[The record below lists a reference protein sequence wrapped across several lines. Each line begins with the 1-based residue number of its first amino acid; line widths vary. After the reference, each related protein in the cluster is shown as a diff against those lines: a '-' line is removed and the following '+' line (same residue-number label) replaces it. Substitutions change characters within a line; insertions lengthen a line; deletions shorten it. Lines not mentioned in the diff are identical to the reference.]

1 MPTVGM
7 DAEAAF
13 ELAVDYLAAADETD
27 LRRQRWAAV
36 VAEVEY
42 WLGGEQYP
50 VEQSLGG
57 ISQQLRVDSGDIS
70 QRAQMILLGPEGLNL
85 ALWAIEILRDAPE
98 AWGGDH
104 IVSRGDLEGFVT
116 RTDDLG
122 EAARILLTNRSL
134 FTMVDTARNN
144 RDYLSDPTEGFSA
157 SGGDGRISLEDLD
170 AFEAKMS
177 AYTTLLPYL
186 AAIDTAA
193 QGDRTKADRFLSK
206 ADFEAIAAD
215 PSMPP
220 EVREAAAAVVAHGAY
235 HRKDGFGWDDVG
247 FWAMEAAGV
256 LPVVGEIVDTTRALY
271 ALSQGDWKSA
281 LMFAGRVA
289 MPLGTGKTLSAARAL
304 VEMGRRRAF
313 KEMQYYTLTQSAEKT
328 KKKVAKTVRKR
339 TTAKAKDTYQD
350 WRDDAPAG
358 FEYLPPPHRP

>member
-1 MPTVGM
+1 MPTVAM

-13 ELAVDYLAAADETD
+13 DLAVGYLAVADEID

-36 VAEVEY
+36 VDEVDY

-50 VEQSLGG
+50 VGQSLGG
-57 ISQQLRVDSGDIS
+57 ISQQLRIDSEDIS

-85 ALWAIEILRDAPE
+85 ALWAIEVLRDMPE
-98 AWGGDH
+98 AWGGDD
-104 IVSRGDLEGFVT
+104 IVSRRDLEGFVT
-116 RTDDLG
+116 RTDELG
-122 EAARILLTNRSL
+122 EAARILLTNGTL
-134 FTMVDTARNN
+134 LTMLDTARNN
-144 RDYLSDPTEGFSA
+144 RDYLSDPIEGFHA
-157 SGGDGRISLEDLD
+157 SGGDGRISRDDLD

-186 AAIDTAA
+186 ATIDTAA
-193 QGDRTKADRFLSK
+193 QGDPTKADRFLSK

-215 PSMPP
+215 ASLPP
-220 EVREAAAAVVAHGAY
+220 EVREAAAAVIAHGAY

-281 LMFAGRVA
+281 LMFGARVA
-289 MPLGTGKTLSAARAL
+289 MPLGSGKTLSAARAM

-313 KEMQYYTLTQSAEKT
+313 KEMQYYTITKSAEKA
-328 KKKVAKTVRKR
+328 KKKVTKTVRK
-339 TTAKAKDTYQD
+339 KATNKARETYDD
-350 WRDDAPAG
+350 WKEEAPAG
-358 FEYLPPPHRP
+358 FEYLSSVPRP

>member
-13 ELAVDYLAAADETD
+13 DLAVDYLVVADEID
-27 LRRQRWAAV
+27 LRRHRWAAV
-36 VAEVEY
+36 VDEVDY

-50 VEQSLGG
+50 VGQSLGG
-57 ISQQLRVDSGDIS
+57 ISQQLRIDSEDIS
-70 QRAQMILLGPEGLNL
+70 QRAQMILLGPEGLDL
-85 ALWAIEILRDAPE
+85 ALWAIEVLRHTPE
-98 AWGGDH
+98 AWDGDH

-116 RTDDLG
+116 RTDELG

-144 RDYLSDPTEGFSA
+144 RDYLADPIEGFHA
-157 SGGDGRISLEDLD
+157 SGGDGRISLDDLD

-193 QGDRTKADRFLSK
+193 QGDPSKADQFLSE

-215 PSMPP
+215 ESLPP
-220 EVREAAAAVVAHGAY
+220 DVREAAAAVIAHGAF

-271 ALSQGDWKSA
+271 ALSQGDWRSA
-281 LMFAGRVA
+281 LMFGARVA
-289 MPLGTGKTLSAARAL
+289 MPLGTGKTLSAARAM

-313 KEMQYYTLTQSAEKT
+313 KEMQYYTITKSADKA
-328 KKKVAKTVRKR
+328 KKKASKVVRKKA
-339 TTAKAKDTYQD
+339 TSKAKEAYQD
-350 WRDDAPAG
+350 WRDDTPAG
-358 FEYLPPPHRP
+358 FEYLSSVPRP

>member
-1 MPTVGM
+1 M
-7 DAEAAF
+7 DAEASF
-13 ELAVDYLAAADETD
+13 DLAIDYLAAADEID
-27 LRRQRWAAV
+27 FRRQRWTAV
-36 VAEVEY
+36 VDEVDY

-50 VEQSLGG
+50 VGQSLGG
-57 ISQQLRVDSGDIS
+57 ISQQLRVDSEDIS

-85 ALWAIEILRDAPE
+85 ALWAIEVLRDIPE
-98 AWGGDH
+98 AWGGDD
-104 IVSRGDLEGFVT
+104 IVSRGDLESFAT

-122 EAARILLTNRSL
+122 EAARILLTNGSL
-134 FTMVDTARNN
+134 LAMLDTAKNN
-144 RDYLSDPTEGFSA
+144 RDYLSDPIEGFQA
-157 SGGDGRISLEDLD
+157 SGGDGRISLDDLD

-193 QGDRTKADRFLSK
+193 EGDPAKADQFLSK

-215 PSMPP
+215 ESLPP
-220 EVREAAAAVVAHGAY
+220 EVRQAAAAVIAHGAY

-281 LMFAGRVA
+281 LMFAARVA

-304 VEMGRRRAF
+304 TEMGRRRAF
-313 KEMQYYTLTQSAEKT
+313 KEMQYYTISHSAQKAR
-328 KKKVAKTVRKR
+328 KKVSKTVRNK
-339 TTAKAKDTYQD
+339 TAGKAKEAYDD
-350 WRDDAPAG
+350 WREDAPAG
-358 FEYLPPPHRP
+358 FEYLTPRPHS

>member
-1 MPTVGM
+1 M
-7 DAEAAF
+7 DANAAF
-13 ELAVDYLAAADETD
+13 DLAIDYLVAADEID

-36 VAEVEY
+36 ADEVAY
-42 WLGGEQYP
+42 WLGAEQYP
-50 VEQSLGG
+50 VELSLGG
-57 ISQQLRVDSGDIS
+57 ITQQLRIDSENIS

-85 ALWAIEILRDAPE
+85 ALWAIEVLREMPE
-98 AWGGDH
+98 AWGGDD
-104 IVSRGDLEGFVT
+104 IVSRRDLESFVT
-116 RTDDLG
+116 RTDELG
-122 EAARILLTNRSL
+122 EAARILLTNGSL
-134 FTMVDTARNN
+134 LTMLDTASNN
-144 RDYLSDPTEGFSA
+144 RDYLATPDEGFHA
-157 SGGDGRISLEDLD
+157 SGGDGRISLEDLE
-170 AFEAKMS
+170 AFESKMS

-193 QGDRTKADRFLSK
+193 QGDPTKADRFLSK

-215 PSMPP
+215 ASLPP
-220 EVREAAAAVVAHGAY
+220 EVREAATAVIAHGAY

-247 FWAMEAAGV
+247 FWAMEVAGV

-313 KEMQYYTLTQSAEKT
+313 KEMQYYTITKSAEKA
-328 KKKVAKTVRKR
+328 KKKVAKTVRKKA
-339 TTAKAKDTYQD
+339 TDKAKDTYQD
-350 WRDDAPAG
+350 WRDDLPAG
-358 FEYLPPPHRP
+358 FEYPSSVPRP

>member
-1 MPTVGM
+1 MPTVAM

-13 ELAVDYLAAADETD
+13 DLAVDYLAVADEVD

-36 VAEVEY
+36 VDEVDY

-50 VEQSLGG
+50 VGLALGG
-57 ISQQLRVDSGDIS
+57 ISQQLRIDSEDIS

-85 ALWAIEILRDAPE
+85 ALWAIEVLRDMPA
-98 AWGGDH
+98 AWGGDD
-104 IVSRGDLEGFVT
+104 IVSRRDLEGFVT
-116 RTDDLG
+116 RTDKLG
-122 EAARILLTNRSL
+122 EAARILLANGSL
-134 FTMVDTARNN
+134 LTMLDTATNN
-144 RDYLSDPTEGFSA
+144 RDYLASPDEGFHA
-157 SGGDGRISLEDLD
+157 SGGDGRISLDDLD

-193 QGDRTKADRFLSK
+193 QGDPTKADRFLSK

-215 PSMPP
+215 GRLPP
-220 EVREAAAAVVAHGAY
+220 EVREAAAAVIAHGAY

-256 LPVVGEIVDTTRALY
+256 LPVVGEIVTTRALY

-289 MPLGTGKTLSAARAL
+289 MPLGSGKTLSAARAL

-313 KEMQYYTLTQSAEKT
+313 KEMQYYTITKSAEKAR
-328 KKKVAKTVRKR
+328 KKVSKTVRKKV
-339 TTAKAKDTYQD
+339 TNKARETYED
-350 WRDDAPAG
+350 WREDAPAG
-358 FEYLPPPHRP
+358 FEYLSPRPHS

>member
-1 MPTVGM
+1 MPTVAM

-13 ELAVDYLAAADETD
+13 ALAVDYLAAADEVD
-27 LRRQRWAAV
+27 LRHQRWAAV
-36 VAEVEY
+36 VPEVEY

-50 VEQSLGG
+50 VGQSLGG
-57 ISQQLRVDSGDIS
+57 ISGQLRIDSEDIS

-85 ALWAIEILRDAPE
+85 ALWAIEVLRDTPE

-104 IVSRGDLEGFVT
+104 IVSRRDLESFVT
-116 RTDDLG
+116 RTDKLG
-122 EAARILLTNRSL
+122 EAARILLANGGL
-134 FTMVDTARNN
+134 FTMVDTAQNN
-144 RDYLSDPTEGFSA
+144 QDYLANPDEGFHA
-157 SGGDGRISLEDLD
+157 TGGDGRISLDDLD

-193 QGDRTKADRFLSK
+193 QGDPTKADRFLSK

-215 PSMPP
+215 ASLPP
-220 EVREAAAAVVAHGAY
+220 EVREAAAAVIAHGAY

-247 FWAMEAAGV
+247 FWAMEVAGV

-289 MPLGTGKTLSAARAL
+289 MPLGSGKTLSAARAL

-313 KEMQYYTLTQSAEKT
+313 KEMQYYTITQSAEKA
-328 KKKVAKTVRKR
+328 KKKVAKTVRKKA
-339 TTAKAKDTYQD
+339 TAKAKETYKD
-350 WRDDAPAG
+350 WRDDSPAG
-358 FEYLPPPHRP
+358 FEYLSSVPRP

>member
-1 MPTVGM
+1 M

-13 ELAVDYLAAADETD
+13 ELAIDYQAAADEID

-36 VAEVEY
+36 VEEVGY

-50 VEQSLGG
+50 VGLSLGG
-57 ISQQLRVDSGDIS
+57 IAQQLRIDSVDIS
-70 QRAQMILLGPEGLNL
+70 KRAQMILLGPEGLNL
-85 ALWAIEILRDAPE
+85 ALWAIQVLRDTPE

-104 IVSRGDLEGFVT
+104 LVSREDLEGFVT
-116 RTDDLG
+116 RTDELG

-134 FTMVDTARNN
+134 LTMVDTARNN
-144 RDYLSDPTEGFSA
+144 RDYLADPTEGFSA
-157 SGGDGRISLEDLD
+157 SGGDGRISLDDLD

-193 QGDRTKADRFLSK
+193 QGDPTKADRFLSK

-215 PSMPP
+215 ASLPP
-220 EVREAAAAVVAHGAY
+220 EVREAAAAVIAHGAY

-271 ALSQGDWKSA
+271 ALSQGDWRSA

-289 MPLGTGKTLSAARAL
+289 MPLGSGKTLMAARAL

-313 KEMQYYTLTQSAEKT
+313 KEMQYYTLSKTAERA
-328 KKKVAKTVRKR
+328 KKKVSKTVRKKA
-339 TTAKAKDTYQD
+339 TAKARETYDD

-358 FEYLPPPHRP
+358 FEYLGPPSRP

>member
-13 ELAVDYLAAADETD
+13 DLAIDYLAAADEID
-27 LRRQRWAAV
+27 RRRLRWAAV
-36 VAEVEY
+36 VDEVDY
-42 WLGGEQYP
+42 WLGGEHYP
-50 VEQSLGG
+50 VGLSLGG
-57 ISQQLRVDSGDIS
+57 IAQQLRIDSEDIS

-85 ALWAIEILRDAPE
+85 ALWAIEVLRDMPD
-98 AWGGDH
+98 AWGGDD
-104 IVSRGDLEGFVT
+104 ILSRRDLEGFVT
-116 RTDDLG
+116 RTDELG
-122 EAARILLTNRSL
+122 EAARILLTNGSL
-134 FTMVDTARNN
+134 LTMLDTAKNN
-144 RDYLSDPTEGFSA
+144 RDYLANPDEGFHA
-157 SGGDGRISLEDLD
+157 NGGDGRISLDDLD

-193 QGDRTKADRFLSK
+193 QGDPTKADRFLSK

-215 PSMPP
+215 ESLPP
-220 EVREAAAAVVAHGAY
+220 NVRQAAAAVIAHGAY

-289 MPLGTGKTLSAARAL
+289 MPLGSGKTLSAARAM

-313 KEMQYYTLTQSAEKT
+313 KEMQYYTITQSAEKA
-328 KKKVAKTVRKR
+328 KKKVAKTVRNR
-339 TTAKAKDTYQD
+339 GTAKAKDTYQD
-350 WRDDAPAG
+350 WRDNSPAG
-358 FEYLPPPHRP
+358 FEYLSSVPRP

>member
-1 MPTVGM
+1 M

-13 ELAVDYLAAADETD
+13 DLAIDYQVAADEID

-36 VAEVEY
+36 VDEVDY

-50 VEQSLGG
+50 VGMSLGG
-57 ISQQLRVDSGDIS
+57 IAQQLRVDSEDIS
-70 QRAQMILLGPEGLNL
+70 QRAQMILLGPEGLSL
-85 ALWAIEILRDAPE
+85 ALWAIEVLRDTPE

-104 IVSRGDLEGFVT
+104 LVSRGDLEGFVT

-122 EAARILLTNRSL
+122 EAARVLLTNRSL
-134 FTMVDTARNN
+134 FTMVDTAQSNRN
-144 RDYLSDPTEGFSA
+144 YLADPTEGFQA

-193 QGDRTKADRFLSK
+193 QGDPTKADRFLSK

-215 PSMPP
+215 ASLPP
-220 EVREAAAAVVAHGAY
+220 EVREAAAAVIAHGAY

-289 MPLGTGKTLSAARAL
+289 MPLGSGKTLSAARAL

-313 KEMQYYTLTQSAEKT
+313 KEMQYYTMTQSAEKA
-328 KKKVAKTVRKR
+328 KKKLGKAVRRKA
-339 TTAKAKDTYQD
+339 TGKAKEAYQD
-350 WRDDAPAG
+350 WRENAPAG
-358 FEYLPPPHRP
+358 FEYLSPRPRP

>member
-13 ELAVDYLAAADETD
+13 ELAIDYQAVADEID
-27 LRRQRWAAV
+27 LRRLRWAAV
-36 VAEVEY
+36 VGEVEY
-42 WLGGEQYP
+42 WLGGEQHP

-57 ISQQLRVDSGDIS
+57 IAQQLRIDSGDIA
-70 QRAQMILLGPEGLNL
+70 QRAQMILLGPEGLDL
-85 ALWAIEILRDAPE
+85 ALWAIEVLRDAPE

-122 EAARILLTNRSL
+122 EAARILLSNRSL

-144 RDYLSDPTEGFSA
+144 RDYLSDLTEGFSA

-170 AFEAKMS
+170 AFESKMS

-193 QGDRTKADRFLSK
+193 QGDPTKADRFLSK

-220 EVREAAAAVVAHGAY
+220 EVREAAAAVVTHGAY
-235 HRKDGFGWDDVG
+235 HRKDGFGWDDLG

-289 MPLGTGKTLSAARAL
+289 MPLGSGKTLSAARAL

-313 KEMQYYTLTQSAEKT
+313 KETQYYTLTQSAEKA

>member
-1 MPTVGM
+1 M

-13 ELAVDYLAAADETD
+13 DLAIDYLAVADEID

-36 VAEVEY
+36 VDEVDY

-50 VEQSLGG
+50 VGQSLGG
-57 ISQQLRVDSGDIS
+57 ISQQLRIDSEDIS

-85 ALWAIEILRDAPE
+85 ALWAIEVLRDMPE
-98 AWGGDH
+98 AWGGDD
-104 IVSRGDLEGFVT
+104 IVSRRDLESFVT
-116 RTDDLG
+116 RTDELG
-122 EAARILLTNRSL
+122 EAARVLLTNRSL
-134 FTMVDTARNN
+134 LTMIDTAANN
-144 RDYLSDPTEGFSA
+144 SDYLSDPTEGFHA
-157 SGGDGRISLEDLD
+157 SGGDGRISRDDLD

-193 QGDRTKADRFLSK
+193 QGDPSKADRFLSK

-215 PSMPP
+215 ESLPP
-220 EVREAAAAVVAHGAY
+220 EVRQAAAAVIAHGAY

-247 FWAMEAAGV
+247 YWAMEAAGV

-289 MPLGTGKTLSAARAL
+289 MPLGTGKTLTAARAL

-313 KEMQYYTLTQSAEKT
+313 KEMQYYTISHAANKA
-328 KKKVAKTVRKR
+328 KKKVSKTVRK
-339 TTAKAKDTYQD
+339 KATKKARETYDD
-350 WRDDAPAG
+350 WREDAPAG
-358 FEYLPPPHRP
+358 FEYLSPRPRP

>member
-1 MPTVGM
+1 MPTVVM
-7 DAEAAF
+7 DAEAALD
-13 ELAVDYLAAADETD
+13 LAFDYLDAAEEID

-36 VAEVEY
+36 VNEVDY

-50 VEQSLGG
+50 VGQSLGG
-57 ISQQLRVDSGDIS
+57 ISQQLRIDSDDIS

-85 ALWAIEILRDAPE
+85 ALWAIEVLRDMPE
-98 AWGGDH
+98 AWGDDH

-122 EAARILLTNRSL
+122 EAARILLTNRAL
-134 FTMVDTARNN
+134 FEMMDTAENN
-144 RDYLSDPTEGFSA
+144 REYLANPTEGFHA
-157 SGGDGRISLEDLD
+157 SGGDGRISRGDLD

-186 AAIDTAA
+186 ATIDTAA
-193 QGDRTKADRFLSK
+193 QGDPTKADRFLSK

-215 PSMPP
+215 ESLPP
-220 EVREAAAAVVAHGAY
+220 EVREAAASVIAHGAF

-271 ALSQGDWKSA
+271 ALSQGDWRSA

-289 MPLGTGKTLSAARAL
+289 MPLGSGKTLSAARAL

-313 KEMQYYTLTQSAEKT
+313 KEMQYYTITQSAEKA

-339 TTAKAKDTYQD
+339 ATAKAKDSYQD
-350 WRDDAPAG
+350 WRDDSPAG
-358 FEYLPPPHRP
+358 FEYLSSVPRP